1 MEELGAARASRSF
14 RKTGMFSELLGSC
27 KGKGNPSF
35 AIWGGAECG
44 TEQLS
49 THTHF
54 SGLYISAEHLSRLH
68 ELPIRSCFSMQGAT
82 SPGKGLFQAV
92 LRAWLSASVSEV
104 PLSINHC
111 PVECMS

>member
-44 TEQLS
+44 KEQLS

-54 SGLYISAEHLSRLH
+54 SGLYLLAEHLSRLH
-68 ELPIRSCFSMQGAT
+68 MSCLYVPVSLCRVQPAQGKTFSRQ
-82 SPGKGLFQAV
+82 F
-92 LRAWLSASVSEV
+92 
-104 PLSINHC
+104 
-111 PVECMS
+111 